1 MRIQLKSWAATQAA
15 LLLGALLSAFTVNA
29 QTDVSIGVVDLTRL
43 MDQAPQAQAATVEL
57 SAEFAPRQ
65 REIAALQ
72 QSLQTKSETYQRD
85 VAVLGETE
93 RLRLEREIQA
103 DQRDFQR
110 RQTQYNEDVN
120 IRQNEE
126 LANLQRL
133 LVEQIQS
140 YARGAGY
147 DLVLQNTIFFSG
159 EIDIT
164 EEVLRSLEASFSASA
179 GGP

>member
-29 QTDVSIGVVDLTRL
+29 QTDISIGIVDMARL
-43 MDQAPQAQAATVEL
+43 MDQAPQVQAANVGL
-57 SAEFAPRQ
+57 NAEFAPRQ
-65 REIAALQ
+65 REIVALQ
-72 QSLQTKSETYQRD
+72 ESLETKQETYQRD

-103 DQRDFQR
+103 DQRDLQR
-110 RQTQYNEDVN
+110 QQDQFMEDSN
-120 IRQNEE
+120 IRRNEE
-126 LANLQRL
+126 LANLQRM
-133 LVEQIQS
+133 LVEEIQS

-147 DLVLQNTIFFSG
+147 DLVLPEALFFSG

-164 EEVLRSLEASFSASA
+164 EEVLRGLEASFSASA